1 MAKIIPKLNLNRTPQ
16 TVDNYSLIAA
26 KNIKLNKDNSFSRD
40 TGIEKI
46 NLDSTEG
53 LVGCI
58 SYNTKL
64 YLFYNTNIIKEYD
77 EVANS
82 ERTIDC
88 AWKYS
93 GGIIDGK
100 VIVNLKGETLLVI
113 NEYKEDDSNPLNVPI
128 KTINIDKCSSTDDES
143 IYTQTPK
150 IQLFDLIHVRDYT
163 EPIQAGVYTFFGR
176 YEIKEGFYSNWFPV
190 SRPLYAGQK
199 KLVNTIQGSVEYV
212 DENVNCGVSFVFDV
226 IRPDNNIIINNYKY
240 LQIGFILK
248 TDAGEVARSWK
259 KFPINVKT
267 IYFDNKKEYIQ
278 EININDF
285 FKPIYNNYNVKNLT
299 TFKHK
304 TYISNYIETNANP
317 DLERFAK
324 QINISIKNVD
334 LQKQQT
340 EIYDNKVVSVK
351 QLPVIIDDTLVTKEV
366 ITKLGD
372 VSFNDYFKDYYLSQN
387 KIVDNFINHTGLLR
401 IVSNPIGKV
410 NTEELIQLITNS
422 AKTFGTIRRETIEG
436 KMLSVILKKIHDK
449 TFKDENN
456 KKYFPTEIPANEFS
470 AFYGF
475 FSKDFVSNNIA
486 FYTNLYYVNSL
497 QLHFPDSSESLD
509 LIANYKGEANDSNN
523 YSDYTANSHKL
534 TNGYGEKGLFTT
546 DVNKLI
552 IDILHNHIVG
562 ITTNNEVIIKIK
574 REDGIRYYTLETL
587 ELCFHYT
594 NLVGNG
600 RIREETTAQ
609 NEICY
614 AGDYNT
620 NYGIDFRKTE
630 LKITPNS
637 NLFFNFTNLIKTNI
651 TTLIPEQDYNFY
663 IHFVKNT
670 GETTNGYYITTKKIA
685 LIPDNRNAI
694 LNHHC
699 FYPQFINGLSTEDK
713 SLLAKEGYLYYF
725 ISCIKNNTTIECT
738 GYQCL
743 EFDLLLNRSDKV
755 NVTSLNESNIEKSSG
770 YYVDDTGESKETLK
784 YFGSGGYLISDAHHQ
799 DPAFI
804 INNYNLHEKELSL
817 TKVTPYTSIQ
827 NSIDLS
833 PQKLN
838 CLGYLCYYRKPI
850 DKDTTRYI
858 SGGEIYTKSVS
869 SDTLDL
875 SLIYGSV
882 PIIATDDITIY
893 SNYNLNFLRLSVS
906 IQEQIRMYQE
916 SANDDTQHK
925 ELTKYIN
932 SISLKDLYLLP
943 STYKDYTTYNYF
955 NYNPDNNKYK
965 FDNTIRSSSLRG
977 DEANTFILTFDS
989 TDYYNVPT
997 NKGIVIKLAGI
1008 GDTMLVHT
1016 QDSIFEFN
1024 GKPSIASDSA
1034 AQIVET
1040 DIFDSGITEVI
1051 PSEYGLAGLQHKKHA
1066 LVTPFG
1072 YVFWDAQIN
1081 TIYYYAGKG
1090 QIAPIS
1096 DSIRKVLDGFNPN
1109 NVNLSYDYINDRFF
1123 INFVNSNKQ
1132 SINLSYNIKAK
1143 AFVSFHDFAYDYSVN
1158 TKNKTYY
1165 IKNNIIGVISNTKSY
1180 LDFYK
1185 KSAYVIHKDEK
1196 ENQGIYSYID
1206 ILINTEYEKIKTL
1219 DSITW
1224 ICSGVGDLQKTPTE
1238 YDNLAED
1245 VSDNPYP
1252 GNRMIIYTDTC
1263 VSNPIILQSSTLCTI
1278 KDYTK
1283 GDYKS
1288 PVYNLGKFTVNYFRN
1303 VKLGTNVEQTLM
1315 YGKYFGVR
1323 IFFDTN
1329 AHTNNFDD
1337 FKLENIEL
1345 LYTLENYGK
1354 I

>member
-16 TVDNYSLIAA
+16 TVDNYSLVAA

-40 TGIEKI
+40 VGIQII
-46 NLDSTEG
+46 NRTEG

-64 YLFYNTNIIKEYD
+64 YLFYNTNVIKEYD
-77 EVANS
+77 EVTNL
-82 ERTIDC
+82 ERDIDC

-93 GGIIDGK
+93 GGTIDGK
-100 VIVNLKGETLLVI
+100 VIVNLRGETLLVI
-113 NEYKEDDSNPLNVPI
+113 NEYNEDDSNPLNVPVKI
-128 KTINIDKCSSTDDES
+128 INLDKCSSSDDES

-176 YEIKEGFYSNWFPV
+176 YEIKEGFYTNWFPV
-190 SRPLYAGQK
+190 SRPLYVGQK

-212 DENVNCGVSFVFDV
+212 NENVNCGVSFVFDV
-226 IRPDNNIIINNYKY
+226 VRPNKDIIINNYKY

-259 KFPINVKT
+259 KFPTDVKT

-278 EININDF
+278 EIDINDF

-304 TYISNYIETNANP
+304 TYISNYIETNTNP
-317 DLERFAK
+317 DLEYFAR
-324 QINISIKNVD
+324 QININVNNIN
-334 LQKQQT
+334 LQDQQT
-340 EIYDNKVVSVK
+340 AIYDNKTVSVE
-351 QLPVIIDDTLVTKEV
+351 QLPVITEDTSVTKDV

-372 VSFNDYFKDYYLSQN
+372 VSFNDYFRDYYLSQN
-387 KIVDNFINHTGLLR
+387 KIVDTFINHTGLLK
-401 IVSNPIGKV
+401 IVSDFVGEAYI
-410 NTEELIQLITNS
+410 EELNQIITNS
-422 AKTFGTIRRETIEG
+422 ATADNRYDIEAS
-436 KMLSVILKKIHDK
+436 MLSVILDTINNKS
-449 TFKDENN
+449 FKDENN
-456 KKYFPTEIPANEFS
+456 KEYFPTKFPVDKS
-470 AFYGF
+470 GAFTGF
-475 FSKDFVSNNIA
+475 FSKNYDSENIT
-486 FYTNLYYVNSL
+486 FNTDLYYINSL
-497 QLHFPDSSESLD
+497 QLYLPDSSEPLD
-509 LIANYKGEANDSNN
+509 LIANYEGEIDTSPTI
-523 YSDYTANSHKL
+523 YVDYTANVHKL
-534 TNGYGEKGLFTT
+534 TNVRGEKGLFTT
-546 DVNKLI
+546 NVNKLI
-552 IDILHNHIVG
+552 IDILYNHIVG
-562 ITTNNEVIIKIK
+562 ITTSNEVIIKIK
-574 REDGIRYYTLETL
+574 RNNNINYYTLETSTL
-587 ELCFHYT
+587 YFNYT

-600 RIREETTAQ
+600 KIRTESISTRPH
-609 NEICY
+609 Y
-614 AGDYNT
+614 WAGDYST
-620 NYGIDFRKTE
+620 YWGIDFRKTK

-637 NLFFNFTNLIKTNI
+637 NLFANFTSLIKTNI
-651 TTLIPEQDYNFY
+651 TTLIPEQEYNFY

-670 GETTNGYYITTKKIA
+670 GETTNGYYIKTEKVA
-685 LIPDNRNAI
+685 LTPENHDAI

-699 FYPQFINGLSTEDK
+699 FYPQFINNLSDNDK
-713 SLLAKEGYLYYF
+713 LYLINKGYLYYF

-755 NVTSLNESNIEKSSG
+755 DVTSLGKHDVVKFTG
-770 YYVDDTGESKETLK
+770 YYVDDTGTSKETLK
-784 YFGSGGYLISDAHHQ
+784 YFGSGGYLISDDDEAHHQ
-799 DPAFI
+799 DPAFV
-804 INNYNLHEKELSL
+804 INTYNLHEKELSL

-827 NSIDLS
+827 NSINLS
-833 PQKLN
+833 PQNLN
-838 CLGYLCYYRKPI
+838 CLGYLCYYRKPN
-850 DKDTTRYI
+850 KYDTTRYI
-858 SGGEIYTKSVS
+858 SGGEIYTKSI
-869 SDTLDL
+869 SDNTLDL
-875 SLIYGSV
+875 ELTYGSV
-882 PIIATDDITIY
+882 PIITTDDITIY

-906 IQEQIRMYQE
+906 IQEQIRMYQN
-916 SANDDTQHK
+916 SANDETQHK

-997 NKGIVIKLAGI
+997 NKGIIIKLAGI

-1016 QDSIFEFN
+1016 QDSIFEFS

-1066 LVTPFG
+1066 IVTPFG

-1081 TIYYYAGKG
+1081 TIYYYAGRG

-1096 DSIRKVLDGFNPN
+1096 DPIRKILDSFNPN
-1109 NVNLSYDYINDRFF
+1109 NVNLSYDYVNDRFF
-1123 INFVNSNKQ
+1123 INFVNSNEQ

-1165 IKNNIIGVISNTKSY
+1165 IKQNIIGVISNTKSY
-1180 LDFYK
+1180 NDFYEE
-1185 KSAYVIHKDEK
+1185 STYVIHKDEN
-1196 ENQGIYSYID
+1196 EYLGIYSYID
-1206 ILINTEYEKIKTL
+1206 ILINAEYEKIKTL

-1224 ICSGVGDLQKTPTE
+1224 ICSGIEDLQKTPTE

-1245 VSDNPYP
+1245 VSENPYP
-1252 GNRMIIYTDTC
+1252 GNLMIIYTDTC
-1263 VSNPIILQSSTLCTI
+1263 VSNPITLQSSKLRTI

-1303 VKLGTNVEQTLM
+1303 IKVGNTGDQTLM

-1329 AHTNNFDD
+1329 AHTEDFDD

>member
-1 MAKIIPKLNLNRTPQ
+1 MARIIPKLNLNRTPQ
-16 TVDNYSLIAA
+16 TIDNYSLVAA

-40 TGIEKI
+40 VGIQTIK
-46 NLDSTEG
+46 NTEG

-64 YLFYNTNIIKEYD
+64 YLFYNTNIIIEYD
-77 EVANS
+77 EVTQS
-82 ERTIDC
+82 EHIVDC

-100 VIVNLKGETLLVI
+100 VIVNLRGETLLVI
-113 NEYKEDDSNPLNVPI
+113 NEYSEDDNNPLEIPVKI
-128 KTINIDKCSSTDDES
+128 INLDKCSIIDDES

-226 IRPDNNIIINNYKY
+226 VRPNDDIIVNNYKY

-259 KFPINVKT
+259 KFPIDIKT
-267 IYFDNKKEYIQ
+267 IYFDNKKEYI
-278 EININDF
+278 EEVDINDF

-304 TYISNYIETNANP
+304 TYISNYIETNTNP
-317 DLERFAK
+317 DLERFARG
-324 QINISIKNVD
+324 INVSINNVN
-334 LQKQQT
+334 LQDRQT
-340 EIYDNKVVSVK
+340 EIYDNEIVSVE
-351 QLPVIIDDTLVTKEV
+351 QLPVIVGDTPITRDV
-366 ITKLGD
+366 ITKLGN
-372 VSFNDYFKDYYLSQN
+372 VSFNDYFRDYYLSQN
-387 KIVDNFINHTGLLR
+387 KIVDTSINHTGLLR
-401 IVSNPIGKV
+401 IVSVDSDNAEGAV
-410 NTEELIQLITNS
+410 NVEELTQVITRYAGTTYRYNVEATILS
-422 AKTFGTIRRETIEG
+422 A
-436 KMLSVILKKIHDK
+436 ILDKIHSK
-449 TFKDENN
+449 TFKDEDN
-456 KKYFPTEIPANEFS
+456 KDYFPTEIPQNSITAFS
-470 AFYGF
+470 GF
-475 FSKDFVSNNIA
+475 FSKDFTSDDVI
-486 FYTNLYYVNSL
+486 FDTDLYYVNTL
-497 QLHFPDSSESLD
+497 QLYFRDGSEPLD
-509 LIANYKGEANDSNN
+509 LIANYDGEVDNSTTE
-523 YSDYTANSHKL
+523 YVDYTANVHKL
-534 TNGYGEKGLFTT
+534 TNANGEKGLFTT
-546 DVNKLI
+546 NVNKLI
-552 IDILHNHIVG
+552 IDILYNHIVG
-562 ITTNNEVIIKIK
+562 ITTSNEVIIKVEIENDIK
-574 REDGIRYYTLETL
+574 YYTLETSNL
-587 ELCFHYT
+587 NFNYT

-600 RIREETTAQ
+600 GIHKETTGQ
-609 NEICY
+609 NTIRWTGGY
-614 AGDYNT
+614 ST
-620 NYGIDFRKTE
+620 NWGIDFRKIE

-637 NLFFNFTNLIKTNI
+637 NLFANFTSLIKTNL
-651 TTLIPEQDYNFY
+651 TTLIPEQEYNFY

-670 GETTNGYYITTKKIA
+670 GETTNGYYINTKKIP
-685 LIPDNRNAI
+685 LIPNNRDAI

-699 FYPQFINGLSTEDK
+699 FYPQFINTLTDEDK
-713 SLLAKEGYLYYF
+713 LSLTDKGYLYYF

-738 GYQCL
+738 RHQCL

-755 NVTSLNESNIEKSSG
+755 NVTSLSEQGIVESIG
-770 YYVDDTGESKETLK
+770 YYIDDNGESGETLR
-784 YFGSGGYLISDAHHQ
+784 YFGSGGYLVSDVHVQ

-827 NSIDLS
+827 DSINLS
-833 PQKLN
+833 PQNLN
-838 CLGYLCYYRKPI
+838 CLGYLCYYRKPTK
-850 DKDTTRYI
+850 DDTTRYI
-858 SGGEIYTKSVS
+858 SGGEIYKKSV
-869 SDTLDL
+869 DGNNLDL

-882 PIIATDDITIY
+882 PITTTSDIVIY
-893 SNYNLNFLRLSVS
+893 SNYNLNFLRLSIS
-906 IQEQIRMYQE
+906 IQEQIRMYQK
-916 SANDDTQHK
+916 SADDDTQHK

-965 FDNTIRSSSLRG
+965 FDNTIRSSRLRG
-977 DEANTFILTFDS
+977 DEANTFILTFDAV
-989 TDYYNVPT
+989 DYYNVPT

-1016 QDSIFEFN
+1016 QDSIFEFS

-1051 PSEYGLAGLQHKKHA
+1051 PSEYGMAGLQHKKHA
-1066 LVTPFG
+1066 IVTPFG

-1081 TIYYYAGKG
+1081 TIYYYAGRG

-1096 DSIRKVLDGFNPN
+1096 DPIRKILDSFNPN

-1123 INFVNSNKQ
+1123 INFVNDNKQ

-1143 AFVSFHDFAYDYSVN
+1143 AFVSFHDFTYDYSVN
-1158 TKNKTYY
+1158 TKNRTYY
-1165 IKNNIIGVISNTKSY
+1165 IRDNHLGIITPSINYS
-1180 LDFYK
+1180 DFYK
-1185 KSAYVIHKDEK
+1185 ASSYVIHNNN
-1196 ENQGIYSYID
+1196 ENDGIYSYVD
-1206 ILINTEYEKIKTL
+1206 ILVNNEYEKIKTL

-1224 ICSGVGDLQKTPTE
+1224 ICSGVEPLNLEPTE
-1238 YDNLAED
+1238 NDNLAED
-1245 VSDNPYP
+1245 VSEDLYP
-1252 GNRMIIYTDTC
+1252 GNRMIIYSDSC
-1263 VSNPIILQSSTLCTI
+1263 FSNKNILQDNTLKTI

-1288 PVYNLGKFTVNYFRN
+1288 PVYNLGKYTVNYFRN
-1303 VKLGTNVEQTLM
+1303 VKLGSNVEKSLI
-1315 YGKYFGVR
+1315 YGKYFGIR
-1323 IFFDTN
+1323 IFFDKN
-1329 AHTNNFDD
+1329 IHTNNFTD

>member
-16 TVDNYSLIAA
+16 IVDNYSLVAA

-40 TGIEKI
+40 VGIQTI
-46 NLDSTEG
+46 NSTEG

-64 YLFYNTNIIKEYD
+64 YLFYDEDVIIEYD
-77 EVANS
+77 EVTNL

-100 VIVNLKGETLLVI
+100 VIVNLRGETLLVI
-113 NEYKEDDSNPLNVPI
+113 NEYNEDDSNPLNVPVKI
-128 KTINIDKCSSTDDES
+128 INLDKCSSSDDES

-226 IRPDNNIIINNYKY
+226 VRPDNDIIINNYKY

-248 TDAGEVARSWK
+248 TDSGEIARSWK
-259 KFPINVKT
+259 KFPIDIKT

-278 EININDF
+278 EIDINDF

-304 TYISNYIETNANP
+304 TYISNYIETNTNP
-317 DLERFAK
+317 NLERFAK
-324 QINISIKNVD
+324 QINISIKNVNVQD
-334 LQKQQT
+334 QQT
-340 EIYDNKVVSVK
+340 EIYDNKVVSVER
-351 QLPVIIDDTLVTKEV
+351 LPVITEDTSVTKNV

-372 VSFNDYFKDYYLSQN
+372 VSFNDYFRDYYLSQN
-387 KIVDNFINHTGLLR
+387 KIVDTPINHKGLLR
-401 IVSNPIGKV
+401 IVSDLAGED
-410 NTEELIQLITNS
+410 NTEELNQVITNS
-422 AKTFGTIRRETIEG
+422 ASATSRWDIEAS
-436 KMLSVILKKIHDK
+436 MLSVILNTIRSK

-456 KKYFPTEIPANEFS
+456 KKYFPTTFPSNIS
-470 AFYGF
+470 GAFTGF
-475 FSKDFVSNNIA
+475 FSKDIVSTNIT
-486 FYTNLYYVNSL
+486 FNTDLYYVNSL
-497 QLHFPDSSESLD
+497 QLSLPDSSEPLD
-509 LIANYKGEANDSNN
+509 LIANYEGEVDNSTTE
-523 YSDYTANSHKL
+523 YVDYTANVHKL
-534 TNGYGEKGLFTT
+534 TNVYGEKGLFTT
-546 DVNKLI
+546 NVNKLI
-552 IDILHNHIVG
+552 IDILYNHIVG
-562 ITTNNEVIIKIK
+562 ITTSNEVIIKIE
-574 REDGIRYYTLETL
+574 RGDGIKYYTLETS
-587 ELCFHYT
+587 ELYFDYT

-600 RIREETTAQ
+600 RIRKETTAQ
-609 NEICY
+609 NTIRWVGGY
-614 AGDYNT
+614 ITDL
-620 NYGIDFRKTE
+620 GIDFRKTE

-637 NLFFNFTNLIKTNI
+637 NLFAAFTNLVKTNI
-651 TTLIPEQDYNFY
+651 TTLIPEQEYNFY

-670 GETTNGYYITTKKIA
+670 GETTNGYYINTKKVA
-685 LIPDNRNAI
+685 LIPYNRDAI

-699 FYPQFINGLSTEDK
+699 FYPQFINNLNNEDK
-713 SLLAKEGYLYYF
+713 LFLINKGYLYYF

-738 GYQCL
+738 GHQCL

-755 NVTSLNESNIEKSSG
+755 NVTSLTESGTEESPG

-799 DPAFI
+799 DPAFV

-817 TKVTPYTSIQ
+817 TKVTPYTSIR

-833 PQKLN
+833 PQNLN

-850 DKDTTRYI
+850 ENDTTRYI
-858 SGGEIYTKSVS
+858 SGGEIYTKSVTN
-869 SDTLDL
+869 DTLDL
-875 SLIYGSV
+875 SVIYGSV
-882 PIIATDDITIY
+882 PIITTPDITIY
-893 SNYNLNFLRLSVS
+893 SNYNLNFLRLSIS

-916 SANDDTQHK
+916 SADDDTQHK

-932 SISLKDLYLLP
+932 SINLKDLYLLP

-955 NYNPDNNKYK
+955 NYNSNNNKYK

-977 DEANTFILTFDS
+977 DEANTFILTFDAI
-989 TDYYNVPT
+989 DYYNVPT

-1016 QDSIFEFN
+1016 QDSIFEFS

-1066 LVTPFG
+1066 IVTPFG

-1081 TIYYYAGKG
+1081 TIYYYAGRG

-1165 IKNNIIGVISNTKSY
+1165 IKNNLIGVISNTKSY
-1180 LDFYK
+1180 SDFYK
-1185 KSAYVIHKDEK
+1185 ESAYVIHKDNNED
-1196 ENQGIYSYID
+1196 QGIYSYVD
-1206 ILINTEYEKIKTL
+1206 ILINAEYEKIKTL

-1224 ICSGVGDLQKTPTE
+1224 ICSGIKDLQKTPTE

-1245 VSDNPYP
+1245 ISDNPYP
-1252 GNRMIIYTDTC
+1252 GNLMIIYTDTC
-1263 VSNPIILQSSTLCTI
+1263 VSNPITLQSSTLRTI

-1288 PVYNLGKFTVNYFRN
+1288 PVYNLGKFSVNYFRN
-1303 VKLGTNVEQTLM
+1303 TKFGTDVEQTLM

-1329 AHTNNFDD
+1329 AHTNKFDD